1 MLSRL
6 DKEKLEYY
14 KILSIAINLKGAE
27 KDEYLKEQR
36 ERLRQIMRAD
46 QKEELDRIA
55 KPI

>member
-14 KILSIAINLKGAE
+14 KILSIAINLEGTE

-36 ERLRQIMRAD
+36 ERLRQIMSNE
-46 QKEELDRIA
+46 QKEELDRIT
-55 KPI
+55 KTI